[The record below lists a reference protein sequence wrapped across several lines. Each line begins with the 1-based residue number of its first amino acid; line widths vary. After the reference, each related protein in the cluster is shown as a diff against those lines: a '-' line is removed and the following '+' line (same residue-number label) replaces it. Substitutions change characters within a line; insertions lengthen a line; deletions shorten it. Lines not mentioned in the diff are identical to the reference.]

1 MISPITEFREI
12 YNESGIPL
20 LFREYMLRAA
30 IIVGVVFSLSV
41 FSTYAI
47 HTMILQVSGSQL
59 IIAVSTLSLT
69 ITLMAGILVLF
80 YPINKK
86 NERTK
91 KIDNGLLYS
100 LGYMTVLSASG
111 LGIETIMERVAEVE
125 ENQSIKQLASKFVM
139 NMRLFGMDISS
150 SLEDIASRSASEIFK
165 FVIESINNNIQTSG
179 ELKNLFKFEVDR
191 QMQRKRDELKKT
203 LNSLTYLGE
212 LYVALLVVAPILFIL
227 IITILS
233 ILGTSASGGSI
244 LQLNLITFL
253 GMPLLSTMFII
264 ILDTTMGGEE

>member
-1 MISPITEFREI
+1 MISPLTEFREI
-12 YNESGIPL
+12 YSESGITLP
-20 LFREYMLRAA
+20 FRDYMMRAVVILGA
-30 IIVGVVFSLSV
+30 VFSLSV
-41 FSTYAI
+41 ILTFSI
-47 HTMILQVSGSQL
+47 HSMILQVTGSQL
-59 IIAVSTLSLT
+59 IIAVSILSVT
-69 ITLMAGILVLF
+69 ITLLATILVLF

-86 NERTK
+86 NEMTK
-91 KIDNGLLYS
+91 KIENGLLYS

-125 ENQSIKQLASKFVM
+125 NNQSIKQLASKFVM
-139 NMRLFGMDISS
+139 NMRLFGMDITS
-150 SLEDIASRSASEIFK
+150 SLEDIASRSASDTLK
-165 FVIESINNNIQTSG
+165 NVIESINNNIQTSG

-191 QMQRKRDELKKT
+191 QMQRKRDDLKKV
-203 LNSLTYLGE
+203 LSNLTYLGE

-233 ILGTSASGGSI
+233 ILGTSISGGSI
-244 LQLNLITFL
+244 LQLNLITFF

>member
-1 MISPITEFREI
+1 
-12 YNESGIPL
+12 
-20 LFREYMLRAA
+20 
-30 IIVGVVFSLSV
+30 
-41 FSTYAI
+41 
-47 HTMILQVSGSQL
+47 
-59 IIAVSTLSLT
+59 
-69 ITLMAGILVLF
+69 
-80 YPINKK
+80 
-86 NERTK
+86 
-91 KIDNGLLYS
+91 
-100 LGYMTVLSASG
+100 
-111 LGIETIMERVAEVE
+111 
-125 ENQSIKQLASKFVM
+125 M
-139 NMRLFGMDISS
+139 NMRLFGMDITSS
-150 SLEDIASRSASEIFK
+150 FEDIASRSASETLK

-191 QMQRKRDELKKT
+191 QMQRKRDDLKKT

-233 ILGTSASGGSI
+233 ILGTSGSNGSV